1 MDLAEQ
7 GMHLMRFRQ
16 AQRLRHRA
24 GHQNLREHAFE
35 PFGYLGPLGVI
46 RVDVEAMQ
54 LTQRIKIAH
63 KHDLLNG
70 IPWVVVVTGGASV
83 N

>member
-7 GMHLMRFRQ
+7 GMHLGRFRQ

-24 GHQNLREHAFE
+24 SHQNLREHAFE
-35 PFGYLGPLGVI
+35 PHGYLGPLGVI

-54 LTQRIKIAH
+54 LTQRVKITH
-63 KHDLLNG
+63 KQDLLNG
-70 IPWVVVVTGGASV
+70 IPWGCCRDCGSV
-83 N
+83 S

>member
-7 GMHLMRFRQ
+7 GMHLGRFRQ
-16 AQRLRHRA
+16 AQRLRHRT

-35 PFGYLGPLGVI
+35 PLGYLGPLGVV

-54 LTQRIKIAH
+54 LTQRIEMTH
-63 KHDLLNG
+63 KQDLLDG
-70 IPWVVVVTGGASV
+70 IRSGCCRDWGNVR
-83 N
+83 